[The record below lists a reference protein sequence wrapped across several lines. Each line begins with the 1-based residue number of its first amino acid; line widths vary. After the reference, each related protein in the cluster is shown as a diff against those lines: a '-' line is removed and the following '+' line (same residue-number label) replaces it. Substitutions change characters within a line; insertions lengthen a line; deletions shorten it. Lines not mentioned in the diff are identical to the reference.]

1 MPDAQTRLL
10 LVRTGAIDVTEVTGF
25 GVDVARTIRNA
36 RVVDRTTN
44 VVDYLQYNLHTP
56 ALRDV
61 HVRRAIAMAI
71 SVSPPKG
78 DRPVSISNAMAPSA

>member
-1 MPDAQTRLL
+1 
-10 LVRTGAIDVTEVTGF
+10 
-25 GVDVARTIRNA
+25 
-36 RVVDRTTN
+36 VVDRTTN

-71 SVSPPKG
+71 NRTKL
-78 DRPVSISNAMAPSA
+78 ASAVYRGTLVPTDTVAARSALPNRESARGIQSTRGRELFA